1 MSILSDLWGDLRAL
15 FFPLQ
20 CPVCGRPLGDGMRTV
35 CTRCRIEAPLTEY
48 WRQFDNPLVRSFWGL
63 LPVMHASALLFFS
76 GGGGWRRLIHD
87 FKYRGNWRLAREMGI
102 WYGAE
107 LAECDWYRAVGVQSV
122 GVSGRGNRRGAGLR
136 GGPAEREPSAQQ
148 LQSDPAFA
156 RGALGERRGSLPG
169 ASARAAAGTSYPAG
183 RRRADYPCH
192 DGLVRRSHSARR
204 ARLPDQRSRPGRLEA
219 PSRPSVGHR
228 DAPWMRAA
236 HRSEAA
242 RPFSPGQNAGAVRTE
257 IRYFVFFRR
266 GLLKSRSVCLI
277 LKRKPNIHGKR
288 IR

>member
-87 FKYRGNWRLAREMGI
+87 FKYRGQLAARPRNGI

-107 LAECDWYRAVGVQSV
+107 LAECDWYRAVDVV
-122 GVSGRGNRRGAGLR
+122 VPVPLHWRKRLRRGYNQSEYL
-136 GGPAEREPSAQQ
+136 AEESP
-148 LQSDPAFA
+148 
-156 RGALGERRGSLPG
+156 RR
-169 ASARAAAGTSYPAG
+169 
-183 RRRADYPCH
+183 
-192 DGLVRRSHSARR
+192 
-204 ARLPDQRSRPGRLEA
+204 
-219 PSRPSVGHR
+219 
-228 DAPWMRAA
+228 W
-236 HRSEAA
+236 AA
-242 RPFSPGQNAGAVRTE
+242 RWTGGA
-257 IRYFVFFRR
+257 
-266 GLLKSRSVCLI
+266 
-277 LKRKPNIHGKR
+277 
-288 IR
+288 